1 MTSAEQVVNGTEKKM
16 ISKATGNR
24 EGGQFGR
31 ELKCSKH
38 GIVKENWNL
47 YHMLSVTENKAGRDP
62 AFNMLKT

>member
-1 MTSAEQVVNGTEKKM
+1 MVNGTEKKM

-31 ELKCSKH
+31 ALKRSKH

-47 YHMLSVTENKAGRDP
+47 YHMLSVTENKDGRDP
-62 AFNMLKT
+62 AFNVLKT